1 MRSIRL
7 GDFKLTAPYVKKL
20 TEQID
25 SCADLT
31 DRAILTA
38 ELGCYWARVGEF
50 DEAERLRVALRAGF
64 GDGRDI
70 RVSILIMCVEG
81 LLLYFRELSPDAQ
94 DRLARA
100 KLLSDASGDKQLIAL
115 TSAWLAHIH
124 FNNNNYEAMAKAI
137 SACLVALKNTNLSA
151 LCRVAMLLGD
161 AHLYSGNPLIAQAW
175 YEKARDSALL
185 LGDQAFVGALIYNR
199 SALRVFLARVAAAD
213 VEQAEDYVRLLS
225 GEVKSAINYQCVAR
239 LRSLDHLLATSKI
252 GVLML
257 QARFMAA
264 RGEIQTLLNS
274 PDVKPLSSQALI
286 LRTDLALCYAKTD
299 QFILATDVID
309 EVCSVGFEKCDV
321 GDQVL
326 IYGSLKEAYRCCGL
340 TQFAEHIEQKLV
352 DALVNHRRN
361 SVALS
366 ELIAPF
372 ASVAILARFQPGA
385 P

>member
-1 MRSIRL
+1 
-7 GDFKLTAPYVKKL
+7 
-20 TEQID
+20 
-25 SCADLT
+25 
-31 DRAILTA
+31 
-38 ELGCYWARVGEF
+38 
-50 DEAERLRVALRAGF
+50 
-64 GDGRDI
+64 
-70 RVSILIMCVEG
+70 
-81 LLLYFRELSPDAQ
+81 
-94 DRLARA
+94 
-100 KLLSDASGDKQLIAL
+100 
-115 TSAWLAHIH
+115 
-124 FNNNNYEAMAKAI
+124 
-137 SACLVALKNTNLSA
+137 
-151 LCRVAMLLGD
+151 
-161 AHLYSGNPLIAQAW
+161 
-175 YEKARDSALL
+175 
-185 LGDQAFVGALIYNR
+185 
-199 SALRVFLARVAAAD
+199 
-213 VEQAEDYVRLLS
+213 
-225 GEVKSAINYQCVAR
+225 
-239 LRSLDHLLATSKI
+239 
-252 GVLML
+252 ML